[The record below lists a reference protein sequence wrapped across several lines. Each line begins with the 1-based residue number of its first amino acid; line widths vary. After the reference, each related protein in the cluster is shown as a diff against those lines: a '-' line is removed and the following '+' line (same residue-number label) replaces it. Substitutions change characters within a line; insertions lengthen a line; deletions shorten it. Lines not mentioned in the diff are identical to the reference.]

1 MAKFLNVAPRSPE
14 WFAARLGI
22 PTSSEFHRIMTP
34 KTRKL
39 SSQAPNYCYRLLAEW
54 MTGEQVENFETE
66 YMVRGV
72 ELEDQAMLA
81 YETLKDIETQPGG
94 FITTDDGLIGCSP
107 DRLVGDVGDLE
118 LKCPLIHTQVK
129 YALEGTVDDDYM
141 CQLQGR
147 MMIHGREWVDIFAYH
162 PRLVIPPVR
171 VVRDDKMIADLKA
184 RLGEFLDMMLVHR
197 STLESRYGPFTRP
210 APEEP
215 YSGDDLITVE
225 DEEMIVVDL
234 RRRNATSQNNG

>member
-1 MAKFLNVAPRSPE
+1 MIFHAVAPRSPE
-14 WFAARLGI
+14 WSAARLGI
-22 PTSSEFHRIMTP
+22 PTSSEFHKIMTP

-39 SSQAPNYCYRLLAEW
+39 SSQAPGYMYRLLAEW
-54 MTGEQVENFETE
+54 MTGEQVENFESE
-66 YMVRGV
+66 YMTRGI

-81 YETLKDIETQPGG
+81 YETLRDVETQPGG

-107 DRLVGDVGDLE
+107 DRLVGDAGDLE

-162 PRLVIPPVR
+162 PKLVIPPVH
-171 VVRDDKMIADLKA
+171 VVRDEKFIADLKA
-184 RLGEFLDMMLVHR
+184 TLAAFVDTMLNCRVK
-197 STLESRYGPFTRP
+197 LEQRFGPFRRP
-210 APEEP
+210 EKEQP
-215 YSGDDLITVE
+215 YNGPDFLTVE
-225 DEEMIVVDL
+225 DEEAIVASLKEKHV
-234 RRRNATSQNNG
+234 TTETK

>member
-1 MAKFLNVAPRSPE
+1 MDSMKFYPVAPRSEE
-14 WFAARLGI
+14 WHRLRLGI
-22 PTSSEFHRIMTP
+22 PCSSEFHKIMTP

-39 SSQAPNYCYRLLAEW
+39 SSQAPNYMYRLLAEW
-54 MTGEQVENFETE
+54 LTGEQIENFESE

-94 FITTDDGLIGCSP
+94 FITTDDGMMGCSP
-107 DRLVGDVGDLE
+107 DRLVGADGDLE

-162 PRLVIPPVR
+162 PRLIIPPVR
-171 VVRDDKMIADLKA
+171 VVRDEKFIADLRGTVA
-184 RLGEFLDMMLVHR
+184 AFVDTMLNCRVK
-197 STLESRYGPFTRP
+197 LEQRFGPFTRP
-210 APEEP
+210 QTEEP
-215 YSGDDLITVE
+215 DHSQDWITKQ
-225 DEEMIVVDL
+225 DEEDIIAAM
-234 RRRNATSQNNG
+234 RENNATS

>member
-1 MAKFLNVAPRSPE
+1 MIQHIVAPRSPE

-22 PTSSEFHRIMTP
+22 PTSSEFYRVMTP

-39 SSQAPNYCYRLLAEW
+39 SSQAPGYMYRLLAEW
-54 MTGEQVENFETE
+54 MTGEQVENFESE

-81 YETLKDIETQPGG
+81 YENLQDVETQPGG

-107 DRLVGDVGDLE
+107 DRLVGEDGDLE

-162 PRLVIPPVR
+162 PRLIIPPVR
-171 VVRDDKMIADLKA
+171 VKRDEKFIADLK
-184 RLGEFLDMMLVHR
+184 
-197 STLESRYGPFTRP
+197 STLAAFVDTMLNCRVKLESLYGPFTRP
-210 APEEP
+210 ERSDHSAD
-215 YSGDDLITVE
+215 GITLG
-225 DEEMIVVDL
+225 DEEQIINDL
-234 RRRNATSQNNG
+234 RSSGRLT

>member
-1 MAKFLNVAPRSPE
+1 MKQLIVAPRSPE

-22 PTSSEFHRIMTP
+22 PTSSEFHRVMTP

-39 SSQAPNYCYRLLAEW
+39 SSQAPGYMYRLIAEW
-54 MTGEQVENFETE
+54 LTGEQVENFESE

-72 ELEDQAMLA
+72 ELEDKAMLA
-81 YETLKDIETQPGG
+81 YEGLQDVETQPGG

-107 DRLVGDVGDLE
+107 DRLVGERGDLE

-162 PRLVIPPVR
+162 PRLIIPPVR
-171 VVRDDKMIADLKA
+171 VVRDEKFIADLKA
-184 RLGEFLDMMLVHR
+184 TLAAFVDTMLDCRLK
-197 STLESRYGPFTRP
+197 LEQRFGPFTRQQV
-210 APEEP
+210 EEP
-215 YSGDDLITVE
+215 YSGPDFITVE
-225 DEEMIVVDL
+225 DEEEII
-234 RRRNATSQNNG
+234 RNYREREQNASTNQ

>member
-1 MAKFLNVAPRSPE
+1 MKFYPVAPRSEE
-14 WFAARLGI
+14 WHALRLGI
-22 PTSSEFHRIMTP
+22 PCSSDFHKVMTP

-39 SSQAPNYCYRLLAEW
+39 SSQAPSLMYRLLAEW

-81 YETLKDIETQPGG
+81 YENLTDTETQVGG
-94 FITTDDGLIGCSP
+94 FCTTDDGMIGCSP
-107 DRLVGDVGDLE
+107 DRLVGDKGDLE
-118 LKCPLIHTQVK
+118 LKCPLIQTQVK

-162 PRLVIPPVR
+162 PKLVIAPVR
-171 VVRDDKMIADLKA
+171 VVRDEKFIADLKA
-184 RLGEFLDMMLVHR
+184 TLAAFVETMLHCRVK
-197 STLESRYGPFTRP
+197 LEQKYGPFTRP
-210 APEEP
+210 TVEEP
-215 YSGDDLITVE
+215 DHSEDLITLE
-225 DEEMIVVDL
+225 DEELIIEDL
-234 RRRNATSQNNG
+234 KRRQLAETQDD